1 MHSMKRTLTALLLA
15 LGMLL
20 SAFGL
25 AACGKSEEGFDF
37 LKENMADYIT
47 VDPSLYENA
56 TLDVTLPDPVDDK
69 AIDAYITQMLN
80 SYYSQKAETKTIFGD
95 VIKKGDT
102 VRIWYRGEVNIG
114 TDTEPNFV
122 EFIGGCNFYGSQT
135 AVAAATDLTIGSGQF
150 IAGFEDALIGLDTSA
165 SSLKTV
171 TGTSNYIGKEGLLPI
186 AYIRYN
192 YRYTDANGNEKKG
205 VFFDRID
212 LTKDGDKYVNP
223 GRYTGEDGVALRDA
237 LAGMHVKDVIKNR
250 EFTMSFDIT
259 QDLEPETVT
268 IKNVEVTH
276 IVKADTALPFAERD
290 KDGKLVTDTDG
301 NVTVDAN
308 KPYTFEIVF
317 PAKYGNASLAGKTSR
332 WYVYAEQIV
341 RPVGAPE
348 IKDLTYTHV
357 KDILGIKYETMTA
370 VLNRYPDEVE
380 AAAGNEDKKQALVLK
395 YYREYIKEGLES
407 QNKATLQGSVVDA
420 LWRHIIDEL
429 TVISYPEGVIENYVA
444 SQRTAAQSDWEQ
456 YSQSYG
462 STVYATMAEYV
473 VNNYNNN
480 YSVNYFTTPDK
491 VDEGFRKIAE
501 DQLKQE
507 MAIHYIAKVLGK
519 DMSGGKQ
526 EKYYR
531 EQMDAMLAYYNEI
544 YGSQLNGQT
553 LTEQD
558 LINQGYTKQS
568 MISEKYYNDV
578 SAYLYETYYKA
589 KYEALYAAESA
600 S

>member
-1 MHSMKRTLTALLLA
+1 MHSMKRTLTALALT

-20 SAFGL
+20 SVFGL
-25 AACGKSEEGFDF
+25 AACGGSSEGFDF
-37 LKENMADYIT
+37 LAENMADYIT
-47 VDPSLYENA
+47 VSPSLYENA
-56 TLDVTLPDPVDDK
+56 ELDVELPDPVDDK

-95 VIKKGDT
+95 VIKTGDT

-114 TDTEPNFV
+114 TDAEPNFV

-135 AVAAATDLTIGSGQF
+135 TAATATDLTIGSGQF
-150 IAGFEDALIGLDTSA
+150 IAGFEDSLIGLDTSV

-171 TGTSNYIGKEGLLPI
+171 TGTSNYIGKDGLLPI

-212 LTKDGDKYVNP
+212 LTKEEGEYVNL
-223 GRYTGEDGVALRDA
+223 GRYTGEEGIALRDA
-237 LAGMHVKDVIKNR
+237 LAGMHIKDVIKNR

-259 QDLEPETVT
+259 QDLKPETVT

-276 IVKADTALPFAERD
+276 IVKADTALPFVERD
-290 KDGKLVTDTDG
+290 KDGKIVTDGDG
-301 NVTVDAN
+301 NATIDAS
-308 KPYTFEIVF
+308 KPYTFEIKF
-317 PAKYGNASLAGKTSR
+317 PAKYGNADLAGKTSR

-370 VLNRYPDEVE
+370 LLNRYPDEVE
-380 AAAGNEDKKQALVLK
+380 AAAGSEEKKQALVLK
-395 YYREYIKEGLES
+395 YYREYIKEGLEA
-407 QNKATLQGSVVDA
+407 QNKSSLQGSVMDA
-420 LWRHIIDEL
+420 LWRHIIDGLE
-429 TVISYPEGVIENYVA
+429 VIAYPEGVIESYVESLRA
-444 SQRTAAQSDWEQ
+444 AAQSEWEQ

-462 STVYATMAEYV
+462 STVYATMADYV
-473 VNNYNNN
+473 VNNY
-480 YSVNYFTTPDK
+480 SDTYFTTPDK
-491 VDEGFRKIAE
+491 VDEGFRKMAE

-507 MAIHYIAKVLGK
+507 MAIHYIAKALGK
-519 DMSGGKQ
+519 DMSGSKQ

-544 YGSQLNGQT
+544 YSSQLNGQT

-589 KYEALYAAESA
+589 EYEALYAAQSA